1 MHYIDCRLIFTINM
15 KNVFISIFFT
25 LNLNCV
31 ISNYYDNISS
41 NFKFCFYSYSKSI
54 KKFLLC
60 LTTRISC
67 FTCTLPLMQNTNT
80 PFGVVLLS
88 LLVLLV
94 LLLVLLMILLLL
106 VVVLMLSLL
115 HRRLGLQQQFVLNSL
130 SRNRNVFL
138 FVFFNHILT
147 LGMKLNWQITSY
159 GNCSGVTKIKGN
171 NFLVDRH
178 TSRLKVILSFSLRYH
193 LLQTFF
199 FFQFKYF

>member
-31 ISNYYDNISS
+31 ISNHYDNISL

-80 PFGVVLLS
+80 PFGV
-88 LLVLLV
+88 LLVV
-94 LLLVLLMILLLL
+94 LLLVVLLLLLLLL

-159 GNCSGVTKIKGN
+159 GNCSGVTKIKGS

-193 LLQTFF
+193 LLQTFLYF
-199 FFQFKYF
+199 FSI

>member
-31 ISNYYDNISS
+31 ISNHYDNISL

-54 KKFLLC
+54 KTFLLC

-80 PFGVVLLS
+80 PFGV
-88 LLVLLV
+88 LLVV
-94 LLLVLLMILLLL
+94 LLLVVLLLLLLLL
-106 VVVLMLSLL
+106 VVVLMVSLL

-159 GNCSGVTKIKGN
+159 GNCSGVTKIKGS

-193 LLQTFF
+193 LLQTFLYF
-199 FFQFKYF
+199 FSI